1 VKLRQVYDDLGE
13 ALLGQSAADLYELQ
27 RELQHV
33 PGFPKGR
40 PGPGG
45 GAEATPEAVAVVIV
59 ALLAGGARRRTRQR
73 TPHVMALP
81 VCSSGGASGGAPN
94 RRAAEPCRLTS
105 ATTFGDA
112 MREALSDSA
121 LAERIRQI
129 IVCRD
134 WGEAAIAW
142 VDDDERLRESRFA
155 DAAGDLRS
163 IEAERRGSLFSLA
176 RMGGGALA
184 AIAQE
189 IRRDAD

>member
-1 VKLRQVYDDLGE
+1 VRLRQLYDELGDT
-13 ALLGQSAADLYELQ
+13 LLGHSPADLYELQ
-27 RELQHV
+27 RELQHL
-33 PGFPKGR
+33 PSFPKGR

-73 TPHVMALP
+73 TPHVMSLP
-81 VCSSGGASGGAPN
+81 VCESGDASGGAPN
-94 RRAAEPCRLTS
+94 RATAEPCRLTA

-112 MREALSDSA
+112 MREALADPS
-121 LAERIRQI
+121 LAERIQQI

-155 DAAGDLRS
+155 DAAGDQRS
-163 IEAERRGSLFSLA
+163 GEAERRGALFSLA
-176 RMGGGALA
+176 RMGGAALTE
-184 AIAQE
+184 IAQE
-189 IRRDAD
+189 LRRDA

>member
-1 VKLRQVYDDLGE
+1 MKLRQLYDDFG
-13 ALLGQSAADLYELQ
+13 ATLLGQSAADLYELQ

-33 PGFPKGR
+33 HGFPKGR

-59 ALLAGGARRRTRQR
+59 ALLAGGPRRRTRQR

-81 VCSSGGASGGAPN
+81 ICASGGASGSAAN
-94 RRAAEPCRLTS
+94 RTQAETCGLTS

-112 MREALSDSA
+112 MREALADSS
-121 LAERIRQI
+121 LAERIRQV

-134 WGEAAIAW
+134 WSEAAIAW
-142 VDDDERLRESRFA
+142 VDDDEHLRESRFT
-155 DAAGDLRS
+155 DAAGDIRS
-163 IEAERRGSLFSLA
+163 GEAERRGALFSLA

-184 AIAQE
+184 AIAQGL
-189 IRRDAD
+189 RRDDA